1 MVDRIYI
8 KLQTEIQHIW
18 TVVYTNDAKS
28 FKLYFLDS
36 QDTCV
41 YSITNQIQ
49 QNKANKNKMF
59 TDVLA
64 KIHDHSYKFKRR
76 FLKI

>member
-41 YSITNQIQ
+41 YSITNQIH
-49 QNKANKNKMF
+49 QNKANRNKY
-59 TDVLA
+59 TKIG